1 MESQIKQIKLSA
13 TNIKGTLIRGNKELK
28 KLRIKE
34 RNIFNR
40 QRISAKRSQKESFV
54 EGGIPG
60 SGMVAGAARRM
71 AAPAMSIIDKIK
83 EFAGNVLL
91 GILLNNLPSLIQ
103 RVDQFIKENSWLFKT
118 IGDVFKITGDLFM
131 VLVDI
136 TLSLN
141 PKRAQLEKER
151 IELSQN
157 LANLVGATNDLDV
170 EATAADNA
178 VNDYVGDVTK
188 EELRQ
193 KTPQQ
198 VKSDVI
204 SAIKEQEIK
213 RPEFVKSVNQYIEA
227 RKLNEVTKSPI
238 VIPGVGSYERVLES
252 TWGGGLWGNTKQIA
266 KDTYGYEITPE
277 EFEKRYQYVR
287 SDWTSMK
294 EQLTSEGVQGYSKGG
309 TVKPVTSS
317 SGRSNQSFPGESAT
331 ARKARESTQSFSKF
345 ETGENT
351 RSFLL
356 DDQEENNS
364 KFEKLIDN
372 FKELYSVG
380 ITTSGPLPPSPY
392 TTNRPNAPGP
402 VIPTP
407 SGLPGIKVEPTEVIG
422 TVGHSGYTVPAG
434 PGGSHIHIENMS
446 NYGDGIPQAVKYS
459 ILVNGNPMPQALQFT
474 SGIGWRWGKMHRGE
488 DFAGNPNQPISLT
501 GGLKFKQFIPDQGDG
516 YGNRVLIEAP
526 DGTIYSLNHLNAGPK
541 NINALV
547 KKQQN
552 LGQGNSTSGPG
563 SPGYGGQ
570 GGRATD
576 LTQTFDDG
584 GSEVVMIMAQ
594 QPVIVPGPT
603 RYITRTRTQTMPV
616 PVQIAPKSSGLRSL
630 V

>member
-266 KDTYGYEITPE
+266 KDTYG
-277 EFEKRYQYVR
+277 
-287 SDWTSMK
+287 
-294 EQLTSEGVQGYSKGG
+294 
-309 TVKPVTSS
+309 
-317 SGRSNQSFPGESAT
+317 
-331 ARKARESTQSFSKF
+331 
-345 ETGENT
+345 
-351 RSFLL
+351 
-356 DDQEENNS
+356 
-364 KFEKLIDN
+364 
-372 FKELYSVG
+372 
-380 ITTSGPLPPSPY
+380 
-392 TTNRPNAPGP
+392 
-402 VIPTP
+402 
-407 SGLPGIKVEPTEVIG
+407 
-422 TVGHSGYTVPAG
+422 
-434 PGGSHIHIENMS
+434 
-446 NYGDGIPQAVKYS
+446 
-459 ILVNGNPMPQALQFT
+459 
-474 SGIGWRWGKMHRGE
+474 
-488 DFAGNPNQPISLT
+488 
-501 GGLKFKQFIPDQGDG
+501 
-516 YGNRVLIEAP
+516 
-526 DGTIYSLNHLNAGPK
+526 
-541 NINALV
+541 
-547 KKQQN
+547 
-552 LGQGNSTSGPG
+552 
-563 SPGYGGQ
+563 
-570 GGRATD
+570 
-576 LTQTFDDG
+576 
-584 GSEVVMIMAQ
+584 
-594 QPVIVPGPT
+594 
-603 RYITRTRTQTMPV
+603 
-616 PVQIAPKSSGLRSL
+616 
-630 V
+630 